1 MSRPAAPVGDLLLL
15 GFEGTAP
22 DPALREWF
30 EAVRPGGVLLFARN
44 IQSPEQVADLTAA
57 LQRWRGES
65 PLLVA
70 VDQEGGRVSRFG
82 PPFTVFPGSGAL
94 GRAGDARLA
103 ERVGRVLGAEL
114 KAVGVTVNLAPVLD
128 LRLGPENPVLGER
141 SLGSDPAAA
150 ARLGA
155 ALIRGMQEAG
165 LAATA
170 KHFPG
175 HGGTA
180 VDSHVALPVVAGDAA
195 WLARTPLVPFQAA
208 VAAGVAAVMTAHVR
222 YPALDPDLPATLSPR
237 ILALLR
243 EDLGFGG
250 VAVTDDLL
258 MGAIAETWPAEEAAV
273 LALEAGADLLLLS
286 GDAAIQA
293 RVVTAVER
301 AAGTGRLPGTRL
313 AEAAARLERLRR
325 RVGPPRPLPP
335 APLWGLLGCP
345 EHRAAA
351 AALGPWAG

>member
-1 MSRPAAPVGDLLLL
+1 MSRPAPPVGDVFLL

-30 EAVRPGGVLLFARN
+30 EALRPGGVLLFARN
-44 IQSPEQVADLTAA
+44 IESPEQVADLTAA

-70 VDQEGGRVSRFG
+70 VDQEGGRVSRFR
-82 PPFTVFPGSGAL
+82 PPFTAFPGSGAL

-103 ERVGRVLGAEL
+103 ERAGRVLGAEL

-128 LRLGPENPVLGER
+128 LRSGPENPVLGER
-141 SLGSDPAAA
+141 CLGGDPAAV

-165 LAATA
+165 VAATA

-180 VDSHVALPVVAGDAA
+180 VDSHEALPVVPGDAA
-195 WLARTPLVPFQAA
+195 HLARTALAPFRAA

-243 EDLGFGG
+243 EELGFGG
-250 VAVTDDLL
+250 AAVSDDLL
-258 MGAIAETWPAEEAAV
+258 MGAITERWPAEEAAA
-273 LALEAGADLLLLS
+273 LAFEAGVDFLLLS
-286 GDAAIQA
+286 GDAAVQA
-293 RVVTAVER
+293 RAVAAVER
-301 AAGTGRLPGTRL
+301 ALGAGRLPGSRL
-313 AEAAARLERLRR
+313 AEAAARLEGVRR

-335 APLWGLLGCP
+335 APLRALLGCP
-345 EHRAAA
+345 EHQAAA
-351 AALGPWAG
+351 AALAPWAG